1 MTSFF
6 DLGKFPIPLQ
16 PYIDGAFVDSID
28 GEKHTLVSAVND
40 QVIRKELQWASS
52 RDVERCVAAA
62 ERGLE
67 SWSSM
72 NMEQRRQA
80 LLSYADV
87 LEKNAT
93 HLHWLEGILVGKEA
107 RVGLYEV
114 SSVGDMFRY
123 YAQSMATWR
132 TEVVKRED
140 NELVM
145 SVREPY
151 GITAGICAYNAPLGI
166 YGMKAGPALAAG
178 NVIIIKASET
188 NPLST
193 LLAVSLASQAGIPNG
208 VIQCITGGLEPGKA
222 LAEHAK
228 IRKLSFT
235 GSIPAG
241 KAIQVAAARSNLKS
255 VTLELGGKSPVV
267 VFPDADLDKAA
278 QNIAG
283 QLFLLN
289 AQVCATGS
297 RIYAHESIIDDL
309 VAKMKTVVD
318 AGEAARVPGRDPLD
332 MKTTWSPIY
341 NHRQHEVVKGF
352 LSDIDHQGTV
362 VTGGAAVEGPGCYVQ
377 PTILRDPIKGAR
389 VVNEEVFGPILVVDK
404 FTTEDEAL
412 DKANDTETG
421 LTATLWTKDFGRI
434 LRLSKRME
442 AGMIQVNRGLA
453 VGIQMPFAGWKRELR
468 LA

>member
-1 MTSFF
+1 MQTQFSSYVMCPRDEEILADVFF
-6 DLGKFPIPLQ
+6 YYITDPLTFPL
-16 PYIDGAFVDSID
+16 F
-28 GEKHTLVSAVND
+28 T
-40 QVIRKELQWASS
+40 ELQWASS

-72 NMEQRRQA
+72 SMVNIDPCAKRLVLPSSYHS

-87 LEKNAT
+87 LEKNAN

-166 YGMKAGPALAAG
+166 Y
-178 NVIIIKASET
+178 ASET

-255 VTLELGGKSPVV
+255 VTLELGVKSPVV
-267 VFPDADLDKAA
+267 IFPDADLDKAA

-297 RIYAHESIIDDL
+297 RIYAHESIVDDL

-332 MKTTWSPIY
+332 MNTTWSPIY

-389 VVNEEVFGPILVVDK
+389 VVNEEIFGPILVVDK
-404 FTTEDEAL
+404 FTTEEEAL
-412 DKANDTETG
+412 AKANDTETG
-421 LTATLWTKDFGRI
+421 LTATLWTTDFGRI
-434 LRLSKRME
+434 LRLCKRME